1 MEVAFFLVRTYI
13 IGVEP
18 QLELKTEF
26 KNGFFRFFCLFVL
39 FGLYQNTKRRGLDS
53 APVMMTF

>member
-1 MEVAFFLVRTYI
+1 MEVTFFLVKTCI

-26 KNGFFRFFCLFVL
+26 KNGFFSFFLF
-39 FGLYQNTKRRGLDS
+39 F
-53 APVMMTF
+53 F